1 MLDKKTKELIA
12 MENNTVN
19 KNKKSG
25 LFLSKFSRRILLR

>member
-19 KNKKSG
+19 KKSG
-25 LFLSKFSRRILLR
+25 LFLSKFSQRIIL